1 MFYSSLSLLTQ
12 VVQSIGR
19 QRNEIRDFIDQMEYS
34 LLLLVTAAQK
44 THYGDHIVRE
54 EQGAQL
60 AHRSFNAKFYHQYIW
75 QYNLLTTLFP
85 LPYTQVS

>member
-1 MFYSSLSLLTQ
+1 MTPLLYSSLSLFTQ

-19 QRNEIRDFIDQMEYS
+19 QRNEIRDCIDQMEYL

-44 THYGDHIVRE
+44 THYGDYLVRE

-60 AHRSFNAKFYHQYIW
+60 AHSSFNEKFYHQYIW
-75 QYNLLTTLFP
+75 QYNL
-85 LPYTQVS
+85 